1 MNRAVRTFW
10 LLSMLAVIGC
20 TAATPPS
27 DDASPTTARPSVSPI
42 AVSVPPSGDTL
53 PDELAAAIVADAA
66 ETLGVDPAAVVVVS
80 VEATT
85 WNDGALGC
93 PEPGQN
99 YTQALVD
106 GYRVIVAAG
115 DQQLD
120 YRAGGGGSFRRC
132 ETFQPGG

>member
-1 MNRAVRTFW
+1 
-10 LLSMLAVIGC
+10 MLTVIGC
-20 TAATPPS
+20 TAASPPS
-27 DDASPTTARPSVSPI
+27 DSASPTTARPSASPI
-42 AVSVPPSGDTL
+42 EVSVPPSGDTL
-53 PDELAAAIVADAA
+53 PDELAAALVADAA
-66 ETLGVDPAAVVVVS
+66 ATLGVEPAAVVIVS

-120 YRAGGGGSFRRC
+120 YRTSERGSFRRC